1 MEQTKP
7 NQTGFRARRIWKF
20 HVLLVVAVLLFHIR
34 PSVLCSQ
41 DEKTKSGPGL
51 SASLDRESA
60 RPGAIVVLT
69 LSYRLPEGGRL
80 PEEVEIQ
87 GLEGLTVLNREVA
100 PKQIRVKILVD
111 RLDTWKTG
119 PLSLTYLDKA
129 GATQALTADAVSIP
143 LLSNLGEKP
152 AEAQLRPI
160 QGIIPTTSVWL
171 RYFPWAAGVLSLLL
185 AVAGFI
191 RWRKKRRLKSV
202 SAEIYDPPH
211 IKARREIEQLEAQG
225 LFEKGEVKGFYFR
238 LSEILRQYL
247 EALRGF
253 PAAEFTTEEIASR
266 VDNEQDRALVR
277 LLRKADLVKFAD
289 TVPTPAKKEEEV
301 KTAIS
306 YIKETGSALDLEPST
321 NGMREA
327 ASR

>member
-1 MEQTKP
+1 MEQSRP
-7 NQTGFRARRIWKF
+7 NQTGFRAKRVSQLYF
-20 HVLLVVAVLLFHIR
+20 LLIIGLLFFHIR
-34 PSVLCSQ
+34 PAVLWSQ
-41 DEKTKSGPGL
+41 DEKTENEPGL

-69 LSYRLPEGGRL
+69 LSYRLPEGGHL

-87 GLEGLTVLNREVA
+87 GLEGLTVLNRKVTPE
-100 PKQIRVKILVD
+100 QIRIKILVD
-111 RLDTWKTG
+111 RLDTWETG

-129 GATQALTADAVSIP
+129 GETQALTADVVSLP

-160 QGIIPTTSVWL
+160 QGIIPTKSVWL
-171 RYFPWAAGVLSLLL
+171 RYLPWTAGLLSVLL
-185 AVAGFI
+185 AVAGFMW
-191 RWRKKRRLKSV
+191 WRRKRRLESV
-202 SAEIYDPPH
+202 SAEVFDPPD

-266 VDNEQDRALVR
+266 ADNEQDRLLIR
-277 LLRKADLVKFAD
+277 LLREADLVKFAD
-289 TVPTPAKKEEEV
+289 AIPTPAKKEEEV

-306 YIKETGSALDLEPST
+306 YIKETGSAFYSEPST
-321 NGMREA
+321 NGVQEA

>member
-1 MEQTKP
+1 M
-7 NQTGFRARRIWKF
+7 GARRISKLFVLLIVGLILF
-20 HVLLVVAVLLFHIR
+20 HVRPAVLW
-34 PSVLCSQ
+34 SQ
-41 DEKTKSGPGL
+41 DEKRESETGL

-60 RPGAIVVLT
+60 GPGDIVELT

-80 PEEVEIQ
+80 PEKLEIK
-87 GLEGLTVLNREVA
+87 GLESLTVLKQEVA
-100 PKQIRVKILVD
+100 PERIRIKILID
-111 RLDTWKTG
+111 SLDTWKTG
-119 PLSLTYLDKA
+119 PLSLTYINKE
-129 GATQALTADAVSIP
+129 GEKQAFTADAVSIP

-160 QGIIPTTSVWL
+160 QGIIPTRSVWL
-171 RYFPWAAGVLSLLL
+171 RYLTWAAGVLFVLLV
-185 AVAGFI
+185 VAGYI
-191 RWRKKRRLKSV
+191 WWRKKRRLESF
-202 SAEIYDPPH
+202 SAEVYDPPH
-211 IKARREIEQLEAQG
+211 IKARKEIDQLEAQG

-277 LLRKADLVKFAD
+277 LLRGADLVKFAD

-306 YIKETGSALDLEPST
+306 YIKETGPSV
-321 NGMREA
+321 ES
-327 ASR
+327 SRLKA